1 MKMKTQYFSQI
12 IALALKE
19 FLALFRD
26 KRSRLILVIPPLL
39 QMLIFGFAATYDLD
53 NVPIGIYNQDQ
64 GEVSREF
71 ISRFEGSDTFEVIK
85 YIKKD
90 SDIAPLIDN
99 KKVLLV
105 LNIEPQFSDKLQQG
119 KSAKVQVILDGRN
132 SNTAM
137 TAMNYIASMNLD
149 FNQQWSAKHGA
160 TGPKVGLE
168 VRNWYNE
175 NLQSR
180 WFILPGILGSLI
192 LVVILLVT
200 ALSVARE
207 REAGTFDQLL
217 VTPMNP
223 TQILIGKAIPGIVI
237 GLLESTLILIII
249 VKLFQIPIQGDIV
262 ALYFGLFLFLIS
274 ATGIGLVISAISL
287 TQQQAVLGAFLF
299 IVPAVVLSGFT
310 TPIANMPDSVQLLT
324 YINPLRYFLIILR
337 GVFLE
342 GNGFTMLLS
351 QFWPMAVIGVVC
363 LVFAGWLFRH
373 RMY

>member
-1 MKMKTQYFSQI
+1 MNTQYFSQI
-12 IALALKE
+12 FALALKE

-26 KRSRLILVIPPLL
+26 KRSRLILVFPPLL
-39 QMLIFGFAATYDLD
+39 QILIFGFAATYDLD
-53 NVPIGIYNQDQ
+53 NVPIAIYNQDQ
-64 GEVSREF
+64 GLVSREF
-71 ISRFEGSDTFEVIK
+71 ISQFEGSETFEIIE

-99 KKVLLV
+99 KDVLLV

-149 FNQQWSAKHGA
+149 FNQKWSAQHGA
-160 TGPKVGLE
+160 AGPKVALE

-223 TQILIGKAIPGIVI
+223 TQILIGKAIPGVVI

-249 VKLFQIPIQGDIV
+249 VKLFQIPIQGDIA
-262 ALYFGLFLFLIS
+262 ALYLGLFLFLIA

-342 GNGFTMLLS
+342 GNGFTLLFS
-351 QFWPMAVIGVVC
+351 QFWPMAIIGVVC

>member
-1 MKMKTQYFSQI
+1 MNTQYFSQI
-12 IALALKE
+12 FALALKE

-26 KRSRLILVIPPLL
+26 KRSRLILVFPPLL
-39 QMLIFGFAATYDLD
+39 QILIFGFAATYDLD
-53 NVPIGIYNQDQ
+53 NVPIAIYNQDQ
-64 GEVSREF
+64 GLVSREF
-71 ISRFEGSDTFEVIK
+71 ISQFEGSETFEIIE

-99 KKVLLV
+99 KDVLLV

-149 FNQQWSAKHGA
+149 FNQKWSAQHGTA
-160 TGPKVGLE
+160 GPKVALE

-223 TQILIGKAIPGIVI
+223 TQILIGKAIPGVVI

-249 VKLFQIPIQGDIV
+249 VKLFQIPIQGDIA
-262 ALYFGLFLFLIS
+262 ALYLGLFLFLIA

-342 GNGFTMLLS
+342 GNGFTLLFS
-351 QFWPMAVIGVVC
+351 QFWPMAIIGVVC

>member
-1 MKMKTQYFSQI
+1 MQMKTQYFSQI
-12 IALALKE
+12 MALALKE
-19 FLALFRD
+19 FLALLRD

-53 NVPIGIYNQDQ
+53 NVPIAIYNQDQ
-64 GEVSREF
+64 SQVSRDY
-71 ISRFEGSDTFEVIK
+71 ISSFEGSSTFEIIK
-85 YIKKD
+85 YIDKD
-90 SDIAPLIDN
+90 SEIASLIDN
-99 KKVLLV
+99 KDVLLV

-119 KSAKVQVILDGRN
+119 MSAKVQIILDGRN

-149 FNQQWSAKHGA
+149 FNQQWIAKYGA
-160 TGPKVGLE
+160 KGPKVALE

-217 VTPMNP
+217 VTPINP

-249 VKLFQIPIQGDIV
+249 VTLFKIPIQGSIA
-262 ALYFGLFLFLIS
+262 ALYFGLFLFLIA

-342 GNGFTMLLS
+342 GNGFTLLFS
-351 QFWPMAVIGVVC
+351 QFWPMAIIGLVC
-363 LVFAGWLFRH
+363 LTFAGWLFKH

>member
-1 MKMKTQYFSQI
+1 MKINYFSQI
-12 IALALKE
+12 LALALKE

-53 NVPIGIYNQDQ
+53 NIPIAIYNQDRGQ
-64 GEVSREF
+64 VSREY
-71 ISRFEGSDTFEVIK
+71 ISHFEGSPTFEVIK
-85 YIKKD
+85 YVQTDAEIET
-90 SDIAPLIDN
+90 LINN
-99 KKVLLV
+99 KEVLLV
-105 LNIEPQFSDKLQQG
+105 LSIGAKFSAHLQQG
-119 KSAKVQVILDGRN
+119 HSAPVQVILDGRN

-137 TAMNYIASMNLD
+137 TAMNYLSTINLD
-149 FNQQWSAKHGA
+149 FNQQWSQNMGSTAPNVA
-160 TGPKVGLE
+160 LQ

-200 ALSVARE
+200 SLSVARE

-223 TQILIGKAIPGIVI
+223 TQILIGKAIPGIII
-237 GLLESTLILIII
+237 GIVESTIILVLII
-249 VKLFQIPIQGDIV
+249 KLFHIPIQGDIG
-262 ALYFGLFLFLIS
+262 ALYLGLFLFLIS
-274 ATGIGLVISAISL
+274 VTGIGLAISAISL

-310 TPIANMPDSVQLLT
+310 TPIANMPDVVQLLT
-324 YINPLRYFLIILR
+324 YLNPLRYFLIILR

-342 GNGFTMLLS
+342 GNGYSLLIS
-351 QFWPMAVIGVVC
+351 QYWPMAIIGIVS
-363 LVFAGWLFRH
+363 LSFAGWLFRH

>member
-1 MKMKTQYFSQI
+1 MQVNTQYFSQI
-12 IALALKE
+12 FALALKE

-26 KRSRLILVIPPLL
+26 KRSRLILVFPPLL
-39 QMLIFGFAATYDLD
+39 QILIFGFAATYDLD
-53 NVPIGIYNQDQ
+53 NVPIAIYNQDQ
-64 GEVSREF
+64 GLASREF
-71 ISRFEGSDTFEVIK
+71 VSQFEGSETFEIIE

-99 KKVLLV
+99 KDVLLV
-105 LNIEPQFSDKLQQG
+105 LNIEAQFSQKLQQG

-149 FNQQWSAKHGA
+149 FNQKWNAKHGA
-160 TGPKVGLE
+160 TGPKVTLQ

-223 TQILIGKAIPGIVI
+223 TQILIGKAIPGIII

-249 VKLFQIPIQGDIV
+249 VKLFQIPIQGNIA
-262 ALYFGLFLFLIS
+262 ALYFGLFLFLLA

-324 YINPLRYFLIILR
+324 YLNPLRYFLIILR

-342 GNGFTMLLS
+342 GNGFTLLFS
-351 QFWPMAVIGVVC
+351 QFWPMAIIGVVC
-363 LVFAGWLFRH
+363 LAFAGWLFRH